1 MARLARVE
9 AFAPDEIAT
18 IHVMN
23 RVVRRCF
30 LMGTDEFTG
39 KNYDHRKTWV
49 ESELTRLAAGFG
61 IDLLNFAILSNH
73 FHLILRSRPD
83 VVATWDDSEVA
94 RRWLMLC
101 PVRKSAEGGAAEPS
115 EPELNSIRLD
125 ADKVKTIRSRL
136 SDVSWWMRLLSQRI
150 AQKANVEDE
159 TQGKFWQSRYRAVRL
174 IDEEAILACAAYVDL
189 NAIRARMA
197 QTIEDSQFTSARLR
211 LQTIAAAVQDAVG
224 SGEVSNGSAVALVSS
239 DEDSSSDAVD
249 SIESVDCESPSRS
262 GAGQSPVP
270 GSMPVSVEFKAAVDR
285 FLAPIEINELNDP
298 IGARASTDKHRCS
311 DKGFLAMPASAYMEL
326 LDWSARQMV
335 TGKRGA
341 TPEDAPPIFERLKI
355 KPAVWY
361 ELVTRFGKLFSLV
374 AGQPHHV
381 DDFRGRL
388 RKKRY
393 HVRQAARELLSA

>member
-49 ESELTRLAAGFG
+49 ESELKRLAAGFG

-101 PVRKSAEGGAAEPS
+101 PVRKSADGGAAEPS

-189 NAIRARMA
+189 NPIRAGMA

-211 LQTIAAAVQDAVG
+211 LQTIVGAVTDTVDADEVPNG
-224 SGEVSNGSAVALVSS
+224 LSGIDQSTTP
-239 DEDSSSDAVD
+239 DSMRAST
-249 SIESVDCESPSRS
+249 
-262 GAGQSPVP
+262 GFQ
-270 GSMPVSVEFKAAVDR
+270 AAVDG
-285 FLAPIEINELNDP
+285 FLAPVEIDELNDP
-298 IGARASTDKHRCS
+298 IGPRASADKHRCS
-311 DKGFLAMPASAYMEL
+311 DKGFLAIPAAAYVEL
-326 LDWSARQMV
+326 LDWTARQMV

-341 TPEDAPPIFERLKI
+341 TPDDAPPIFERLKI

-374 AGQPHHV
+374 AGQPHRV
-381 DDFRGRL
+381 DEFRGRL

-393 HVRQAARELLSA
+393 HVRQAARELLTA